1 MYLQDEIKKKFINE
15 VSNTLI
21 DSLKDYSD
29 YIDEKQNFEYYSE
42 LTDAHLIGYYKCEMF
57 LTDKK
62 RFSAFNIVR
71 DYVAD
76 YSNIIGVAPFQDS
89 GISSANYI
97 NSESIYHFYFHLFMT
112 NLVYHIQD
120 ENLIHTWTDYKN
132 GVNYDKLEEIIEGWR
147 ERELNELLAF

>member
-21 DSLKDYSD
+21 DSLEDYSE
-29 YIDEKQNFEYYSE
+29 YINEKENLEYYSE

-57 LTDKK
+57 LTDEK

-71 DYVAD
+71 DYVLD
-76 YSNIIGVAPFQDS
+76 YSNIIGVTPLQEC

-97 NSESIYHFYFHLFMT
+97 NSESIYHFYLHLFMT
-112 NLVYHIQD
+112 NLVYHVQD